1 MSSGTKRVESKP
13 TVNRLSDSQA
23 AGVNVNPSLSASQ
36 PSAFKAAHS
45 KPNPGSTVQPPRK
58 LAAHPGKRSIRE
70 QSPADEIT
78 VIDEMASITRRDCA
92 KSNATSIIGGAN
104 FIELSDTSDSEDS
117 TCADTTAVAEEDVKI
132 AIGHNDG
139 LEPEDSTINHVLGN
153 DDRER
158 LWKCAM
164 DADLRGDLAAS
175 EMFCRLLKV
184 QTKPVDASAKPS
196 PSQPV
201 KHRPPPVATVK
212 QGHRKRSRTKT
223 PATSSTLQKKE
234 ETIEPEKKVDEA
246 VEEEGILFVTGAVSA
261 HTSLGLGDFFEQNIR
276 ELRSPL
282 PLTIF
287 NKEWQEASH
296 ICHVPKRSRNH
307 KERGRYAGHP
317 YPNEWSQSFSSW
329 TNNHRNFHTALKEVY
344 GLTDFADMML
354 GHKENVDHL
363 HSVHGFLPAFR
374 YDLMMRA
381 DTFSRRVSV
390 NGVATAPD
398 ISKFR
403 RDLWEKCLA
412 LSLKLDELGF
422 NDNPYRE
429 GGIRWAWDPI
439 TGARK
444 GLKEP
449 PRSTVPDLYP
459 ELNASPRP
467 YRPPPADVTRDADY
481 HRSARGGVGIDRGR
495 DRRSEPAWDP
505 TARGPSWTETY
516 LITRDSRRSPKYVYN
531 AQNDPTGT
539 VERQPSRSLR

>member
-261 HTSLGLGDFFEQNIR
+261 HTR
-276 ELRSPL
+276 
-282 PLTIF
+282 
-287 NKEWQEASH
+287 
-296 ICHVPKRSRNH
+296 
-307 KERGRYAGHP
+307 
-317 YPNEWSQSFSSW
+317 
-329 TNNHRNFHTALKEVY
+329 
-344 GLTDFADMML
+344 
-354 GHKENVDHL
+354 
-363 HSVHGFLPAFR
+363 
-374 YDLMMRA
+374 
-381 DTFSRRVSV
+381 
-390 NGVATAPD
+390 
-398 ISKFR
+398 
-403 RDLWEKCLA
+403 
-412 LSLKLDELGF
+412 
-422 NDNPYRE
+422 
-429 GGIRWAWDPI
+429 
-439 TGARK
+439 
-444 GLKEP
+444 LKEP